1 MVDGSE
7 ITMEP
12 LDDAIDHRLVGGSS
26 HHDLRRYA
34 DRLGLDADVFD
45 GLTLECRSFVS
56 MAALIRS
63 RAALVEGLSRSHE

>member
-45 GLTLECRSFVS
+45 GLTL
-56 MAALIRS
+56 
-63 RAALVEGLSRSHE
+63 